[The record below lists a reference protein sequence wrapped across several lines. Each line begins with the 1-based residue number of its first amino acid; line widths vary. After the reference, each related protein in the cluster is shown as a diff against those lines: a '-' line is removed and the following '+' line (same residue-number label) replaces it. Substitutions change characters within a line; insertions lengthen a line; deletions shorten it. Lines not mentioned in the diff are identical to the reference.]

1 LSNDTAEQA
10 HLRHS
15 ILANLKSPA
24 AQKIDFWCNGIH
36 VDGGGFYAVY
46 TSLVTDLLHVSVD
59 RRLAARDIAKYSDS
73 DNTFYF
79 ARANYGDRDGPV
91 LEKALTIHES
101 VHAMVDISFNSV
113 EGWAADLASG
123 RPSPDAFGYR
133 PFLMVLQEEAVAYV
147 AQALFIVNAIGRYD
161 FPNPL
166 PQLILA
172 MRIADRIKDNNGA
185 TVTDKETSDLVN
197 AIGFDPLYK
206 NAPVWSQANGSVR

>member
-1 LSNDTAEQA
+1 LSDTAEQA
-10 HLRHS
+10 YLRHS

-36 VDGGGFYAVY
+36 VDGGGFYAVC
-46 TSLVTDLLHVSVD
+46 TSLITDLLHVAVD
-59 RRLAARDIAKYSDS
+59 RRLAAEDIAKYFYNE
-73 DNTFYF
+73 NTFYF
-79 ARANYGDRDGPV
+79 PRANFGDRDSAV

-123 RPSPDAFGYR
+123 RPSLDAFRYR
-133 PFLMVLQEEAVAYV
+133 PFLKTLEEEAVGYV
-147 AQALFIVNAIGRYD
+147 AQALFIVNAIGHYD
-161 FPNPL
+161 FRNPV

-185 TVTDKETSDLVN
+185 TVTDKEASDLAN
-197 AIGFDPLYK
+197 AIGFDPLYQHL
-206 NAPVWSQANGSVR
+206 PIWSQANGSLR